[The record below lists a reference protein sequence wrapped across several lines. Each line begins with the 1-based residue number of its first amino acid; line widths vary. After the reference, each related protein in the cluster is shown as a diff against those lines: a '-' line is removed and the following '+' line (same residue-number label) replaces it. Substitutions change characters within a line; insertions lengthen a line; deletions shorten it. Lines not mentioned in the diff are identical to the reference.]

1 MGLWAA
7 MLVVPLAFMAMSRAV
22 ASGPSTPELT
32 GLFFWIAVG
41 ASAFA
46 IALSRVLPPRLGVS
60 RAGPEA
66 TILSRLVVAWALC
79 EAAILFP
86 LVAHLL
92 TGDLRLL
99 GVFAVDMIALVL
111 LYPSDLYIQSL
122 APSEDEQTRARGGPA

>member
-7 MLVVPLAFMAMSRAV
+7 MLVVPFAFLAMSRAV
-22 ASGPSTPELT
+22 ASVPSSPELT

-46 IALSRVLPPRLGVS
+46 VILSRVLPLRLGVA

-66 TILSRLVVAWALC
+66 TILSRLAVAWALC

-86 LVAHLL
+86 VLARLL
-92 TGDLRLL
+92 TGDPRLL

-111 LYPSDLYIQSL
+111 LYPSDAYIQSL